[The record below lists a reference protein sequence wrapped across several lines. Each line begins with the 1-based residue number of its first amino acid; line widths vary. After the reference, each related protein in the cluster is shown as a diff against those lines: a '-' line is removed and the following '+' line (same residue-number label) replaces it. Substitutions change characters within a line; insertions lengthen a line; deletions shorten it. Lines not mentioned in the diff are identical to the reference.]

1 MESAALQY
9 SEYYL
14 VTTILSGSRRIA
26 KKSSSYHKMI
36 AAFFLYITVISLT
49 QSYRELNRKPII
61 QRESIMLIERFQID
75 NFSNNEHELLE
86 YVINVANEFVPDIV
100 IDETG
105 SPYKVESQAPIIFK
119 RRYNNGKLNVYFSY
133 ADYIKASSNN
143 NESII
148 DIISALEFDPE
159 KFWYLL
165 LFISDYVSGSTLNT
179 LQCNATPKQE
189 IEQLIDFIEQNE
201 EAVNRF
207 NGVVAKQEMKLTLHI
222 KGRTLNISNP
232 NTLSAIATFCKQ
244 GLSVVEE
251 DSLLN
256 VGTTTKKDLTA
267 TKQIGLFAE
276 MFRCFFNLYPQFTAK
291 RKRGNNTTKSTL
303 RLISKLAYLTKL
315 TTNADY
321 DSDDENLKGIIKLYH
336 KQKTDTINTIYG

>member
-1 MESAALQY
+1 MIINPVECKIYDPRLITEGIKQLSLNDSCFFRLY
-9 SEYYL
+9 NFNFTPIVMRGIKPKTIIPREY
-14 VTTILSGSRRIA
+14 
-26 KKSSSYHKMI
+26 
-36 AAFFLYITVISLT
+36 
-49 QSYRELNRKPII
+49 
-61 QRESIMLIERFQID
+61 IMPIERFQID
-75 NFSNNEHELLE
+75 NYSNTENNLLE
-86 YVINVANEFVPDIV
+86 YVINIANEFAPDIV

-105 SPYKVESQAPIIFK
+105 TPYKVESQAPIIFK
-119 RRYNNGKLNVYFSY
+119 RRYNNSKLNVYFSY

-148 DIISALEFDPE
+148 NIINALELDPE

-189 IEQLIDFIEQNE
+189 IERLIDFIVQNE
-201 EAVNRF
+201 ESVNRF
-207 NGVVAKQEMKLTLHI
+207 NGVIPKQEMKLTLHI
-222 KGRTLNISNP
+222 KGRTLNITNP
-232 NTLSAIATFCKQ
+232 NTLSAIAVFCKHA
-244 GLSVVEE
+244 LSVVEE

-256 VGTTTKKDLTA
+256 IGTTTETDLA
-267 TKQIGLFAE
+267 DTKQIGLFTE

-291 RKRGNNTTKSTL
+291 RKTGNNTTKSTL

-321 DSDDENLKGIIKLYH
+321 DSDDENLKGIIKLYR
-336 KQKTDTINTIYG
+336 KQKTDTINRIYG

>member
-1 MESAALQY
+1 M
-9 SEYYL
+9 
-14 VTTILSGSRRIA
+14 
-26 KKSSSYHKMI
+26 
-36 AAFFLYITVISLT
+36 
-49 QSYRELNRKPII
+49 PI
-61 QRESIMLIERFQID
+61 QRFQID
-75 NFSNNEHELLE
+75 NYSKEENNLLE
-86 YVINVANEFVPDIV
+86 YVINVANEFAPDIV
-100 IDETG
+100 IDENET
-105 SPYKVESQAPIIFK
+105 PYKVESQAPIIFK
-119 RRYNNGKLNVYFSY
+119 RRYNNGKLNVYFRY
-133 ADYIKASSNN
+133 EDYIKASSNN

-148 DIISALEFDPE
+148 GIISALEIDPE

-189 IEQLIDFIEQNE
+189 IERLIDFIEQNE
-201 EAVNRF
+201 ESVNRF
-207 NGVVAKQEMKLTLHI
+207 NGFIPKQEMKLTLHI

-232 NTLSAIATFCKQ
+232 NTLSAIANFCKQ
-244 GLSVVEE
+244 ALSVVEK

-256 VGTTTKKDLTA
+256 VGTTTESDLVD
-267 TKQIGLFAE
+267 TKQIGLFTE

-291 RKRGNNTTKSTL
+291 RKTGNNTTKSTL

-321 DSDDENLKGIIKLYH
+321 DSDDENLKGIIKQYR

>member
-1 MESAALQY
+1 M
-9 SEYYL
+9 
-14 VTTILSGSRRIA
+14 
-26 KKSSSYHKMI
+26 
-36 AAFFLYITVISLT
+36 
-49 QSYRELNRKPII
+49 PIK
-61 QRESIMLIERFQID
+61 RFQID
-75 NFSNNEHELLE
+75 NYSNDENNLLE
-86 YVINVANEFVPDIV
+86 YVIRVANELAPDIV
-100 IDETG
+100 LDENGT
-105 SPYKVESQAPIIFK
+105 PYKVESQAPLIFK
-119 RRYNNGKLNVYFSY
+119 RRYNNGKLNVYFHY
-133 ADYIKASSNN
+133 EDYIKASSNN

-148 DIISALEFDPE
+148 DIISALEIDPE

-201 EAVNRF
+201 KSVNSF
-207 NGVVAKQEMKLTLHI
+207 NGVIPKQEMKLTLHI

-232 NTLSAIATFCKQ
+232 NTLSAIANFCKQ
-244 GLSVVEE
+244 ALSVVEK

-256 VGTTTKKDLTA
+256 IGTTTESDLA
-267 TKQIGLFAE
+267 DTKQIGLFSE

-291 RKRGNNTTKSTL
+291 RKTGNSTTKSTL

-321 DSDDENLKGIIKLYH
+321 DSDDENLKGIIKLYR